1 MADTFE
7 KLLKL
12 GLGTMVLT
20 KERAKK
26 LIEELARQG
35 EVSKGD
41 AQKLIKEL
49 VKKGEQSEKVMRRE
63 IHDLIGKIMKKF
75 DVPSRREINELKA
88 EIAALK
94 KSRKKRSAK
103 K

>member
-1 MADTFE
+1 MADTFNT
-7 KLLKL
+7 LLKL

-26 LIEELARQG
+26 LVEELARQG

-41 AQKLIKEL
+41 AQKLLKEL
-49 VKKGEQSEKVMRRE
+49 VKKGEQSEKTMRRE
-63 IHDLIGKIMKKF
+63 ILGVIEKIMKKF
-75 DVPSRREINELKA
+75 DVPSRKEVNELKA

-94 KSRKKRSAK
+94 KARKTRPRKK
-103 K
+103 

>member
-1 MADTFE
+1 MPDTFNT
-7 KLLKL
+7 LLKL

-20 KERAKK
+20 RERAKK
-26 LIEELARQG
+26 LVDELARQG
-35 EVSKGD
+35 EVSKVD
-41 AQKLIKEL
+41 AQKLLKEL

-63 IHDLIGKIMKKF
+63 ILGLIEKIMKKF
-75 DVPSRREINELKA
+75 DVPSRKEIKELKA